1 MTNQVSK
8 EGRTDDQ
15 MNEHCHLAVTEVL
28 ATTIIN
34 PSYMLVNTFVNITS
48 ETVCQCLF
56 LKINLKCFILKKTFY
71 NMYRYNNFYHL
82 LEHL

>member
-15 MNEHCHLAVTEVL
+15 MNEHCHPAVTEVL

-34 PSYMLVNTFVNITS
+34 P
-48 ETVCQCLF
+48 
-56 LKINLKCFILKKTFY
+56 
-71 NMYRYNNFYHL
+71 
-82 LEHL
+82 

>member
-15 MNEHCHLAVTEVL
+15 MNEHLAVTEVL

-34 PSYMLVNTFVNITS
+34 P
-48 ETVCQCLF
+48 
-56 LKINLKCFILKKTFY
+56 
-71 NMYRYNNFYHL
+71 
-82 LEHL
+82 